1 MSIEEEHVVTV
12 RAAPRGEYES
22 FEERM
27 RKRQLLENLTVEA
40 EGGVEK

>member
-1 MSIEEEHVVTV
+1 MTV
-12 RAAPRGEYES
+12 RTPPRREYES

-27 RKRQLLENLTVEA
+27 RKRQLLENLTVED